1 MRREQ
6 KGVTLW
12 LTGLS
17 GSGKTTISS
26 VVAERLK
33 ALGYGVEVLDGDMVR
48 QNLASE
54 LGFSKKD
61 RDENI
66 RRIAFVAHLL
76 TRNNVIVIVAAISPY
91 RALREEIRQRIGD
104 FVEVFVNSPLEVCE
118 KRDIKGLYKKART
131 GLVKNFTGV
140 DDPYEPPLNA
150 EIECKTDQ
158 ESIIESSTKILAK
171 LSSLNYIDTIA
182 TTPCLVNPSN
192 SSVKIFG
199 YD

>member
-6 KGVTLW
+6 KGVTIW

-26 VVAERLK
+26 VVAEELK
-33 ALGYGVEVLDGDMVR
+33 VLGYRVEVLDGDTVR
-48 QNLASE
+48 HNLASE

-66 RRIAFVAHLL
+66 RRIGFVAHLL
-76 TRNNVIVIVAAISPY
+76 TRNDVIVIVAAISPY
-91 RALREEIRQRIGD
+91 RALREEVRQRIVN

-118 KRDIKGLYKKART
+118 RRDLKGFYKKARA

-150 EIECKTDQ
+150 DIECKTDL
-158 ESIIESSTKILAK
+158 ESIIESSTKILAR
-171 LSSLNYIDTIA
+171 LSSLNYID
-182 TTPCLVNPSN
+182 C
-192 SSVKIFG
+192 
-199 YD
+199 